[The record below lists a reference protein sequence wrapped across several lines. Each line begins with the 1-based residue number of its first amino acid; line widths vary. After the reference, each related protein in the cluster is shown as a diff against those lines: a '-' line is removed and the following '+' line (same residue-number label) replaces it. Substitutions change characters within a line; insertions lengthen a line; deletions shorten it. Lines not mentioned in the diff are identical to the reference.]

1 MSEELSQNFNFNSN
15 TEFYLM
21 PLRDIVIYP
30 NMIIP
35 LFVGRSFSIRAIEEA
50 FKRDKIMFF
59 VLQKDRY
66 NEEPSKKEDY
76 YEIGTIVKLLRV
88 VPLEDSRL
96 KILVQGISK
105 GKVLDVIKKED
116 YYTALVSPIEDK
128 EILIDSLDLNDKA
141 YVNSIKDIVE
151 KLIALGK
158 QIIPD
163 LISIIRE
170 TEELNKFLDLVASIL
185 DIKPAQ
191 AQELLETIDPKE
203 KLKKIYNLLVYELG
217 LLEIQNKIKQEARQK
232 MEKEQRDY
240 FLRQQMKAIQEE
252 LGEEDDKKSEIE
264 EYIKKL
270 EELKLSEEIKK
281 DIEKQIKRL
290 QKLYSDSAEAGV
302 LRTWLDWVIELPWNV
317 KTKDRFDVEKA
328 KKILDKDH
336 YDLEE
341 IKERIIEY
349 LSVRKLTRGKNKKS
363 PIICFI
369 GPPGVGKTSLGQSIA
384 KATNRK
390 FIRISLGGVRDEA
403 EIRGHRR
410 TYVGAMPGR
419 IIQAIKQAGV
429 KNPVIML
436 DEIDKLAIS
445 FQGDPAAALLEV
457 LDPEQN
463 KNFVDHYIG
472 HPFDLSEIIFI
483 ATGNRSDT
491 IPPPLLD
498 RMEIINLSGYSEEEK
513 LQIAKSYILPNV
525 IKEHGFKEKEI
536 NISDEALLTIIR
548 EYTREAGVR
557 NLQKMLSSILRK
569 FAVLKLKKNKKI
581 FSLKSK
587 EEVRKLLGP
596 PKILRE
602 KEEKALIGV
611 ATGLAWTE
619 VGGEIMYIEATKSKG
634 KGALMLTGSL
644 GDVMKESAQAALSFI
659 KSNSE
664 KYNINPEIFQEV
676 DIHIHVPAGAV
687 PKDGPSAGVAISVA
701 LLSLFTSKPVRMDI
715 AMTGEISLR
724 GRVLPV
730 GGLKEKILA
739 AKREEIYEIILPLK
753 NKDEVLK
760 ELPNNVQKQLK
771 LHFVSYLDEAFDI
784 VFKDDIKR

>member
-336 YDLEE
+336 YDLGE